1 MTDLHRDD
9 LKHLVRLQERQAEA
23 AERQADALEDLAE
36 QVTVQNGALQA
47 QIRTLERLVSVQMA
61 GVPDEAPTPTS
72 VASSTADGV
81 LSIAEQVDVDEARR
95 WADD

>member
-9 LKHLVRLQERQAEA
+9 LKHLVRLQERQTEA

-36 QVTVQNGALQA
+36 QLAIQNGALQT
-47 QIRTLERLVSVQMA
+47 QIRTLEKLVAVEFS
-61 GVPDEAPTPTS
+61 GHPDDVPTPNS
-72 VASSTADGV
+72 IASSTEDGV

-95 WADD
+95 WTDD